1 MSMMDFLWLSL
12 KFMLWG
18 WVVVGVLAVIWWVW
32 FRVSDLQQ
40 ARTEIFAYVEGY
52 KKRCTGNN
60 RFIVTVETLQD
71 AFREYD
77 TPTINKIWLELIKE
91 RVIEQDPLTHDW
103 CIR

>member
-1 MSMMDFLWLSL
+1 MDILWLAV
-12 KFMLWG
+12 KFFLCG
-18 WVVVGVLAVIWWVW
+18 WVVVLVVFGVWYIW

-40 ARTEIFAYVEGY
+40 ARTEIFAYVESY
-52 KKRCTGNN
+52 KRKCTGNN

-77 TPTINKIWLELIKE
+77 TPMINKIWLELIKE